1 MATKS
6 INLNDILST
15 TTNFVENGERAQS
28 IYVNDIF
35 FINGCEMS
43 FKQKRDVRRKLRR
56 KLEDIITS
64 WNISTKTKK
73 VEKLPEIYKAWEQ
86 LKIVYKNEN
95 IIYSGY
101 KKEYAD
107 MCKAFLN
114 AYQSFCNAKSK
125 SKSTESKSKST
136 EQKKS
141 TESKSKSTEQKK
153 STESKS
159 KPTESKS
166 KPTEQKKSVQ
176 PVETKN
182 KSEQK

>member
-6 INLNDILST
+6 INLNEILST

-35 FINGCEMS
+35 FVNGCEMS

-64 WNISTKTKK
+64 WNISVKTKK
-73 VEKLPEIYKAWEQ
+73 MDKLPEIYKAWEQ

-95 IIYSGY
+95 VIYSGY

-125 SKSTESKSKST
+125 SKS
-136 EQKKS
+136 
-141 TESKSKSTEQKK
+141 
-153 STESKS
+153 KS
-159 KPTESKS
+159 KPTE
-166 KPTEQKKSVQ
+166 KKSVQ
-176 PVETKN
+176 VPAETKN
-182 KSEQK
+182 ESEQK

>member
-6 INLNDILST
+6 INLNEILST

-35 FINGCEMS
+35 FVNGCEMN

-73 VEKLPEIYKAWEQ
+73 TDKLPEIYKAWEQ

-95 IIYSGY
+95 VIYSGY

-114 AYQSFCNAKSK
+114 AYQNFCNTKKSK
-125 SKSTESKSKST
+125 SK
-136 EQKKS
+136 
-141 TESKSKSTEQKK
+141 
-153 STESKS
+153 SKS
-159 KPTESKS
+159 KPTE
-166 KPTEQKKSVQ
+166 KKSVM
-176 PVETKN
+176 PVEQKN
-182 KSEQK
+182 ESEQK

>member
-6 INLNDILST
+6 INLNDILAT

-35 FINGCEMS
+35 FVNGCEMS

-64 WNISTKTKK
+64 WNISIKTKK
-73 VEKLPEIYKAWEQ
+73 TEKLPEIYKAWEQ
-86 LKIVYKNEN
+86 FKIVYKNEN
-95 IIYSGY
+95 VIYSGY

-114 AYQSFCNAKSK
+114 AYQNFCNTKSK
-125 SKSTESKSKST
+125 SKNKSVESKSKN
-136 EQKKS
+136 
-141 TESKSKSTEQKK
+141 
-153 STESKS
+153 
-159 KPTESKS
+159 
-166 KPTEQKKSVQ
+166 KPTEQK
-176 PVETKN
+176 PTETKN
-182 KSEQK
+182 ESEQKIIN